1 VHESG
6 SRHLADNSIFSNARF
21 APIMSK
27 KSFLADKRNFL
38 RPLMRFAL
46 GDMRDVIVPLDLVRS
61 CSCALFRAT
70 GVTSQ
75 SYQLT
80 PLCSWLELQEI
91 VEDDVNVSL
100 NCSTPR
106 LSLEKSRS
114 ASRR

>member
-46 GDMRDVIVPLDLVRS
+46 GDMRDVIARQILQLRAVSRDRS
-61 CSCALFRAT
+61 
-70 GVTSQ
+70 
-75 SYQLT
+75 YLT
-80 PLCSWLELQEI
+80 KLPANS
-91 VEDDVNVSL
+91 VV
-100 NCSTPR
+100 
-106 LSLEKSRS
+106 
-114 ASRR
+114 